1 MLTNNMST
9 NAHEREPARLAH
21 LHDVRSQFTAADGR
35 PDVRGWDVKTSNGHK
50 IGTVVD
56 LLVDVAAQRARYLEV
71 EISKGALGTSEDRVH
86 LFPIGTARL
95 NDDSDEV
102 YLPLSVEDI
111 RALPVYDR
119 KIIHRDDERLLR
131 NRFSAAGATAAR
143 PATHETNDE
152 FYGGDLYDHD
162 RFWGTRGF
170 AR

>member
-1 MLTNNMST
+1 MLSNTS
-9 NAHEREPARLAH
+9 AHETGNREPARLAH

-35 PDVRGWDVKTSNGHK
+35 PDVRGWTVKTSNGHK
-50 IGTVVD
+50 IGTVID
-56 LLVDVAAQRARYLEV
+56 LLVDVQAQRVRYLEV
-71 EISKGALGTSEDRVH
+71 DVSREALGTSDDRAH

-95 NDDSDEV
+95 NDDSDEI
-102 YLPLSVEDI
+102 YLPVSVEDI

-143 PATHETNDE
+143 PVTHETNEE
-152 FYGGDLYDHD
+152 FYGGDLYDHE

>member
-1 MLTNNMST
+1 MLSNDMLA
-9 NAHEREPARLAH
+9 NAHDRESPPLAH

-56 LLVDVAAQRARYLEV
+56 LLVDVVAQRARYLEV
-71 EISKGALGTSEDRVH
+71 KISKSALGTSEDRVH

-95 NDDSDEV
+95 NDDSDDV
-102 YLPLSVEDI
+102 YLPVSVEDI

-119 KIIHRDDERLLR
+119 KIVHRHDERLLR
-131 NRFSAAGATAAR
+131 NRFSAAGATAVR
-143 PATHETNDE
+143 SPTHEANEE

-162 RFWGTRGF
+162 RFWG
-170 AR
+170 ARHG